1 MISMINNRSKNYINQ
16 VKSGALWKGVSVL
29 LSFMIIPL
37 MIQYLGVVQYGIWS
51 TLLSILT
58 WIAILD
64 VGIGNGLRNKV
75 SEATSSD
82 RNELA
87 RSYIST
93 AYAIFMGVGV
103 FLILLSYLF
112 IGSVNWQSVFNTN
125 IVSNE
130 VLELLLQISIIFVI
144 LNFVVSII
152 NQVFHGTQ
160 RSSIVSFNHAL
171 SNILAFVFVY
181 LLIAFTES
189 SIVLLS
195 IAYSSSLMISHILL
209 TFWFYYNN
217 PLLRPN
223 LESIKLDKL
232 NNLFS
237 LGINFFIIQIAVIIL
252 FSTDKIIIVQMLGL
266 DYVTSYDLMYK
277 VFGAITLVHS
287 LFMLP
292 LWSSFSNGMA
302 NDDYGWIK
310 KMMKSQLK
318 LIFLIAIATIIII
331 IIFPQVIY
339 YWIGEVKY
347 MDFNTYGVMGLYV
360 VILAWNNVFSM
371 FINSTGYLRL
381 SVITTILISILNIPL
396 SILFI
401 NNLGFGIEGVL
412 WATVCCLLLG
422 SILGPLQYFCIV
434 YQKGPRIMFL

>member
-1 MISMINNRSKNYINQ
+1 MKNSRSRNYIVQ
-16 VKSGALWKGVSVL
+16 VKGAAFWKGLSIL
-29 LSFMIIPL
+29 LSFLVIPL
-37 MIQYLGVVQYGIWS
+37 MIQYLGVVKYGIWS

-75 SEATSSD
+75 SEATSSN
-82 RNELA
+82 RNEQA

-93 AYAIFMGVGV
+93 AYAIFMSIGV
-103 FLILLSYLF
+103 FLIILAYLF
-112 IGSVNWQSVFNTN
+112 IGYINWQSIFNTK

-130 VLELLLQISIIFVI
+130 VLVLLLQISIIFLI

-160 RSSIVSFNHAL
+160 RSSIVSFNNAF
-171 SNILAFVFVY
+171 SNILAFFFVY
-181 LLIAFTES
+181 LLIEFTES

-223 LESIKLDKL
+223 FKSIKLDKL
-232 NNLFS
+232 KNLCS
-237 LGINFFIIQIAVIIL
+237 LGINFFIIQIAVIVL
-252 FSTDKIIIVQMLGL
+252 FSTDKLIIVQMLGL

-292 LWSSFSNGMA
+292 LWSSFSNSMA
-302 NDDYGWIK
+302 KNDYEWIK

-318 LIFLIAIATIIII
+318 LIFLIVIATIILI

-339 YWIGEVKY
+339 YWIGEVEY
-347 MDFNTYGVMGLYV
+347 MDFNNYALMGAYV

-371 FINSTGYLRL
+371 FINSTGYLRV
-381 SVITTILISILNIPL
+381 SVIITVFISILNIPL
-396 SILFI
+396 SIFFI
-401 NNLGFGIEGVL
+401 SALGLGIDGVL
-412 WATVCCLLLG
+412 WASVCCLLLG
-422 SILGPLQYFCIV
+422 SIFGPIQYFCIV
-434 YQKGPRIMFL
+434 YNKGPRIMFL